1 MKLAIGVL
9 LGSLLIFSS
18 TAKIPS
24 LLGILVYRDDTSR
37 VQRIA
42 PSAMGPNS
50 FIFLI
55 KSWVSLIYDLVL
67 GTESV
72 ICSSTSLLILL
83 VG

>member
-1 MKLAIGVL
+1 MLCNTNLSKSSMKLAMGVL
-9 LGSLLIFSS
+9 LGSYLTFSA

-42 PSAMGPNS
+42 PSGMGPNY

-55 KSWVSLIYDLVL
+55 KSWVSLMYDL
-67 GTESV
+67 GT
-72 ICSSTSLLILL
+72 
-83 VG
+83 